1 MTVLLATK
9 LHQPSPP
16 AKRVHRPQL
25 IQRLNEGLEAGRQL
39 TLVSAPAG
47 FGKTTC
53 ISEWVNGL
61 DCPVSWLSLDPADDD
76 PGRFFTYLIA
86 ALQQVDE
93 NLGREIEGVLRAGQL
108 PPSEIIS
115 TTLIN
120 DILELEARFLLILD
134 DFQVIQ
140 DGFILEVLRMM
151 VTNLLQAN
159 LPQPL
164 HLVLL
169 TREEPSLPLARLRA
183 NNQLTEIRAG
193 DLRFSSRDIDRFLNE
208 VMDLSLSQADIAALE
223 DKTEGWIVGLQL
235 AGLSIRDRADPANF
249 IATLSGSHRFILSYL
264 TEEVLSQQSEDVQTF
279 LLQTSILDRLSGDL
293 CNAVT
298 GRSDSHLMLEQ
309 LLKANLFLIPLG
321 DEQQWYRYHQLFA
334 DLLRDRHNMLQKDKT
349 AELHQRASQWYVQ
362 TGMVSEAIQHAL
374 AAGDYATAVH
384 LIESHAMDML
394 MQWHLKT
401 VDGWMQ
407 AIPSEW
413 LSQSPE
419 ANLAFAWMH
428 LTRGTHAQ
436 AVPYLQRLNAMF
448 AASQPEL
455 DSSLEAKWLALQSML
470 LNARGKANE
479 SLHLA
484 NQALEIVPQADG
496 QVRSMVYLGLANAYQ
511 QLDDYEHAVEAFQ
524 MLIHLGQTMGNSV
537 YEMLGISGLA
547 LLAIQRGQYK
557 FAFEITS
564 QGLERIERSGSL
576 PPISTAVYGELGVI
590 YYQWHQLERAH
601 SYFLRAIQVSTL
613 SGYSDAELYYGVILS
628 RLSQIQGDLDAA
640 AWEIQK
646 AVDLMQVEAP
656 AAVQEEVIAQ
666 QVRIYLAQNDL
677 AAAEMTLKDQGFSF
691 HDKLSFPYLESAPTG
706 PMFSRDD
713 VTRPPGILY
722 ISALR
727 ILLHQVQTKHEL
739 ANLKPGIELAS
750 RLIND
755 TLEHQYIPLA
765 IESLL
770 VRAQLYA
777 VLGDDLAGGQ
787 QRSQADY
794 LHALQL
800 AEPEG
805 FISIFL
811 EEGPP
816 VAEALKKLLAQ
827 NQIGNV
833 NPGYVEK
840 ILAAFPDDGQPASGS
855 ISLPESAA
863 VADELIEPLSKRE
876 LEVLRLIGEGCSNQ
890 EIAERLVITLHT
902 VKKHSSNIFTKLGVN
917 SRTQAVAR
925 ARQLRLL

>member
-16 AKRVHRPQL
+16 PKQVQRPQL
-25 IQRLNEGLEAGRQL
+25 IQRLNDGLESGRQL

-53 ISEWVNGL
+53 ISEWVNAL
-61 DCPVSWLSLDPADDD
+61 DCPIAWLSLDPADDD

-86 ALQQVDE
+86 ALHQVDE
-93 NLGREIEGVLRAGQL
+93 NLGWEIEGVLRAGQL
-108 PPSEIIS
+108 PLAEIIS

-120 DILELEARFLLILD
+120 DILKLERRFLLILD

-140 DGFILEVLRMM
+140 DSFILQVLQTL
-151 VTNLLQAN
+151 VTNL
-159 LPQPL
+159 PPPL

-193 DLRFSSRDIDRFLNE
+193 DLRFTRDDTDRFLNE
-208 VMDLSLSQADIAALE
+208 VMGLSLSQGDIATLE
-223 DKTEGWIVGLQL
+223 DKIEGWIAGLQL
-235 AGLSIRDRADPANF
+235 AGLSVRDRENPSNF
-249 IATLSGSHRFILSYL
+249 IATLSGSHRHILSYL
-264 TEEVLSQQSEDVQTF
+264 TEEVLNQQTEEVQDF
-279 LLQTSILDRLSGDL
+279 LLQTSILDALNGDL
-293 CNAVT
+293 CDAVT
-298 GRSDSHLMLEQ
+298 QRTDSQSLLEK
-309 LLKANLFLIPLG
+309 LFNANLFLMPLD
-321 DEQQWYRYHQLFA
+321 DEQRWYRYHHLFA
-334 DLLRDRHNMLQKDKT
+334 DMLRDRQNMLQKDKT
-349 AELHQRASQWYVQ
+349 AELHQRASQWHVQ

-374 AAGDYATAVH
+374 VAGDYATAVH

-407 AIPSEW
+407 AIPPQW

-419 ANLAFAWMH
+419 ANLAFAWLHLMH
-428 LTRGTHAQ
+428 SAPAQ
-436 AVPYLQRLNAMF
+436 AAPYLQRLSAMF
-448 AASQPEL
+448 ADPQPEL

-484 NQALEIVPQADG
+484 NQALEIVPPADG
-496 QVRSMVYLGLANAYQ
+496 QVRSMIYLGLANAYQ
-511 QLDDYEHAVEAFQ
+511 QLDDDEHAVEAFQ
-524 MLIHLGQTMGNSV
+524 MLIRLGQTMGNSV

-564 QGLERIERSGSL
+564 QGIERIERSGSL

-640 AWEIQK
+640 AREIQK

-656 AAVQEEVIAQ
+656 AAVREEVIAQ
-666 QVRIYLAQNDL
+666 QVRIYLAQDDL
-677 AAAEMTLKDQGFSF
+677 AAAEMTLKDREFSF
-691 HDKLSFPYLESAPTG
+691 YDKFSFPDLESALTG
-706 PMFSRDD
+706 PMFSRDNI
-713 VTRPPGILY
+713 TRSEGLLY

-727 ILLHQVQTKHEL
+727 ILLYRAQTKHKL
-739 ANLKPGIELAS
+739 ADLKPGIKLAS
-750 RLIND
+750 HLID
-755 TLEHQYIPLA
+755 DALQHQYIPFA
-765 IESLL
+765 IEALL

-777 VLGDDLAGGQ
+777 ALGDDRAGGQ

-794 LHALQL
+794 GHALQL

-811 EEGPP
+811 EEGLP
-816 VAEALKKLLAQ
+816 VAEALKKLLEH
-827 NQIGNV
+827 NQIENV
-833 NPGYVEK
+833 DPGYIEK
-840 ILAAFPDDGQPASGS
+840 ILAAFPDDSQPASSS
-855 ISLPESAA
+855 IASPESAA

-902 VKKHSSNIFTKLGVN
+902 VKKHSSNIFSKLGVN
-917 SRTQAVAR
+917 SRTQAIAR